1 VFPLQAG
8 PFAAAE
14 LLNDPCVLLVRS
26 GSQLARARRPISIN
40 QLDKLPLPPDLDSQ
54 GMPAFK
60 PAYLVCGDDHGRIAE
75 RRAGLRELAEAE
87 SGAGGLEL
95 FDGERSTPD
104 EVAAALSA
112 MTLVL
117 SRRFL
122 IVDGAERWKDKD
134 LDELEAAMTAIAPD
148 TTIAFFAREESR
160 FKAPERL
167 HRAVKAAKGVSS
179 VENAVKSW
187 ELPKWVAA
195 QAREHG
201 LELEPGAAKAL
212 VTHVGDRQQRLLREL
227 EKLALGGAAD
237 ESADGPVKPSAD
249 GPVKLSVDDI
259 DRLTASSAQRGA
271 WTVADAIIAGDAQA
285 AIRTFLALRQQGERV
300 AGLLYQISMRV
311 RTAQEVAAALE
322 RGEPQ
327 AQLKR
332 TLRMPSRAADRLIE
346 DARRS
351 GAERLRELTGEIAD
365 LELASRGG
373 GPGGI
378 GEDTAALSLI
388 AGLDR
393 RSA

>member
-1 VFPLQAG
+1 LSPGEPRLESV
-8 PFAAAE
+8 
-14 LLNDPCVLLVRS
+14 
-26 GSQLARARRPISIN
+26 
-40 QLDKLPLPPDLDSQ
+40 
-54 GMPAFK
+54 PAFK
-60 PAYLVCGDDHGRIAE
+60 PAYLICGDDHGRIAE
-75 RRAGLRELAEAE
+75 RRTRLRGLAEAE
-87 SGAGGLEL
+87 SGTEGLEL
-95 FDGERSTPD
+95 FEGERSTPD

-122 IVDGAERWKDKD
+122 IVDGVERWKDKE
-134 LDELEAAMTAIAPD
+134 LDELEAALTAIAPD

-160 FKAPERL
+160 LKAPERL
-167 HRAVKAAKGVSS
+167 HKAVKTAKGQIDA
-179 VENAVKSW
+179 ENAVKPW
-187 ELPKWVAA
+187 ELPKWVAG
-195 QAREHG
+195 QARGLG

-227 EKLALGGAAD
+227 EKLALG
-237 ESADGPVKPSAD
+237 ADGDRSGDDPIT
-249 GPVKLSVDDI
+249 LSVDDI

-311 RTAQEVAAALE
+311 RTAQEVAAAIE
-322 RGEPQ
+322 RGESP
-327 AQLKR
+327 AKLKR

-346 DARRS
+346 DARRI

-373 GPGGI
+373 GHGGV
-378 GEDTAALSLI
+378 GEDTATI
-388 AGLDR
+388 TMVAGL
-393 RSA
+393 SS

>member
-1 VFPLQAG
+1 
-8 PFAAAE
+8 
-14 LLNDPCVLLVRS
+14 
-26 GSQLARARRPISIN
+26 
-40 QLDKLPLPPDLDSQ
+40 
-54 GMPAFK
+54 MPAFK
-60 PAYLVCGDDHGRIAE
+60 PAYLICGDDHGRIAE
-75 RRAGLRELAEAE
+75 RRARLRELAEVE
-87 SGAGGLEL
+87 SGAEGVEL
-95 FDGERSTPD
+95 FEGERSTPD

-122 IVDGAERWKDKD
+122 IVDGVERWKDTE
-134 LDELEAAMTAIAPD
+134 LEELEAALTAIAPE

-160 FKAPERL
+160 FKAPDRL
-167 HRAVKAAKGVSS
+167 HQAVKAAKGQIDA
-179 VENAVKSW
+179 ENAVKPW

-195 QAREHG
+195 RARELG

-227 EKLALGGAAD
+227 EKLALG
-237 ESADGPVKPSAD
+237 ADGDRSGDDPIT
-249 GPVKLSVDDI
+249 LSVDDI
-259 DRLTASSAQRGA
+259 DRLTASSAQRGG

-311 RTAQEVAAALE
+311 RTAQEVAAAIE
-322 RGEPQ
+322 RGESP
-327 AQLKR
+327 AKLKR

-346 DARRS
+346 DARRI

-373 GPGGI
+373 GHGGI
-378 GEDTAALSLI
+378 GEDTAAISLV
-388 AGLDR
+388 AGLET
-393 RSA
+393 

>member
-1 VFPLQAG
+1 V
-8 PFAAAE
+8 
-14 LLNDPCVLLVRS
+14 
-26 GSQLARARRPISIN
+26 
-40 QLDKLPLPPDLDSQ
+40 
-54 GMPAFK
+54 PAFK
-60 PAYLVCGDDHGRIAE
+60 PAYLICGDDHGRIAE
-75 RRAGLRELAEAE
+75 RRTRLRGLAEAE
-87 SGAGGLEL
+87 SGTEGLEL
-95 FDGERSTPD
+95 FEGERSTPD

-122 IVDGAERWKDKD
+122 IVDGVERWKDKE
-134 LDELEAAMTAIAPD
+134 LDELEAALTAIAPD

-160 FKAPERL
+160 LKAPERL
-167 HRAVKAAKGVSS
+167 HKAVKTAKGQIDA
-179 VENAVKSW
+179 ENAVKPW
-187 ELPKWVAA
+187 ELPKWVAG
-195 QAREHG
+195 QARGLG

-227 EKLALGGAAD
+227 EKLALG
-237 ESADGPVKPSAD
+237 ADGDRSGDDPIT
-249 GPVKLSVDDI
+249 LSVDDI

-311 RTAQEVAAALE
+311 RTAQEVAAAIE
-322 RGEPQ
+322 RGESP
-327 AQLKR
+327 AKLKR

-346 DARRS
+346 DARRI

-373 GPGGI
+373 GHGGV
-378 GEDTAALSLI
+378 GEDTATI
-388 AGLDR
+388 TMVAGL
-393 RSA
+393 SS